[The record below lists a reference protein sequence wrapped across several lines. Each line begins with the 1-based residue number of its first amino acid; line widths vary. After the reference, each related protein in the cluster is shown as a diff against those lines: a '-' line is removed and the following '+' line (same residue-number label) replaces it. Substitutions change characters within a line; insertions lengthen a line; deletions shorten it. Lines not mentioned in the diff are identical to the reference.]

1 MPKIKQTTATT
12 LVLELLRRDERL
24 FLSAKQIRE
33 KLPQLNGNQ
42 ISAALYSLLKY
53 HAVDF
58 VAESDETLFWFARRP
73 EDDTR
78 YRVVEERTPESK
90 PRKRRAPRKLS

>member
-1 MPKIKQTTATT
+1 MRRIKQTTATT

-24 FLSAKQIRE
+24 FLTARQLRE
-33 KLPQLNGNQ
+33 RLPQLNGNQ

-58 VAESDETLFWFARRP
+58 VTQNDGMWWFARRA

-78 YRVVEERTPESK
+78 YRVVEERTPETKKRKQRKSK
-90 PRKRRAPRKLS
+90 S